1 MATIE
6 RIVIPLPV
14 GFDPRKHSAGLLK
27 LICDRHGDG
36 WEIDNI
42 DLGASRATA
51 SRQAAITQVS
61 ESESERES
69 FDVRL
74 ARGTRPADGDRMAAK
89 LQDQYP
95 GHVMSRFDVHLG
107 LATLTRMDAPTIRCR
122 GAVAQALGVKAWEVQ
137 CGPRADG
144 GFDLILPNRYMPS
157 RHDTK
162 LDEVATAV
170 VGRPGWFVTVDP
182 AALTASLIP
191 SEPPT
196 FPTLIP
202 YPLTDLATTDRDRL
216 AFGRRL
222 PEAGA
227 RVGPVAEIDWQAQA
241 FALVAGLPGSGKSV
255 ALNAIIAGSL
265 AGGSELCV
273 IDLPAKA
280 LDFAWC
286 KDMVRPGG
294 WGCDNAEAAVTAL
307 ALIYAEGERR
317 AQALA
322 ITGVVNW
329 LELPREQQ
337 FPPILVVVDEVTAL
351 LVPRRVPAG
360 IPRDHPLK
368 VEVDQENILKAAL
381 DRFINKIVAE
391 LRFVGI
397 RLVLSSQVANNST
410 GIGPSLKAKIGHK
423 ILVGP
428 NPSRQARTQ
437 AFNDESS
444 VPPVPATVRADGDA
458 ARGSGCAELEGAAP
472 FVFKSFYAASDDY
485 RAALLQ
491 LGVPTTGQPEP
502 TARQIAQHTDSL
514 RVDETHQSGRGARRG
529 SAVDPDCE
537 PVTDRNGR
545 PLHGIAAANARSSR
559 LQARS

>member
-1 MATIE
+1 
-6 RIVIPLPV
+6 
-14 GFDPRKHSAGLLK
+14 
-27 LICDRHGDG
+27 
-36 WEIDNI
+36 
-42 DLGASRATA
+42 
-51 SRQAAITQVS
+51 
-61 ESESERES
+61 
-69 FDVRL
+69 
-74 ARGTRPADGDRMAAK
+74 MAAK
-89 LQDQYP
+89 LEDQYP

-122 GAVAQALGVKAWEVQ
+122 GAVAQALGVKPWEVR
-137 CGPRADG
+137 CRPRADG
-144 GFDLILPNRYMPS
+144 GFDLGLPNRYMPS
-157 RHDTK
+157 RHDGK

-170 VGRPGWFVTVDP
+170 VGRPGWYVTVDP

-196 FPTLIP
+196 FPALIP
-202 YPLTDLATTDRDRL
+202 YPLADLSTTDRDRL
-216 AFGRRL
+216 MFGRRL
-222 PEAGA
+222 PAAGA
-227 RVGPVAEIDWQAQA
+227 RLGSVAEIDWKAQA

-255 ALNAIIAGSL
+255 TLNAIIAGSL
-265 AGGSELCV
+265 ASGSELCV
-273 IDLPAKA
+273 IDLPAKS

-307 ALIYAEGERR
+307 ALVYAEGERR
-317 AQALA
+317 ARVLA
-322 ITGVVNW
+322 AEGVVNW
-329 LELPREQQ
+329 LELPQERQ
-337 FPPILVVVDEVTAL
+337 FAPILVVVDEVTAL

-368 VEVDQENILKAAL
+368 VEVDQENIPKAAL

-423 ILVGP
+423 ILVGS

-437 AFNDESS
+437 AFNDETS
-444 VPPVPATVRADGDA
+444 VPHVPPTIRADCDA
-458 ARGSGCAELEGAAP
+458 AKGSGCAELEGTAP
-472 FVFKSFYAASDDY
+472 YVFKSFYAASDDY
-485 RAALLQ
+485 RAALLR

-514 RVDETHQSGRGARRG
+514 RVDEALLAPRGARRG
-529 SAVDPDCE
+529 ADADPDGE

-545 PLHGIAAANARSSR
+545 PLRGIAAANARSSR
-559 LQARS
+559 LQNRS